1 MKKISA
7 QKNAVRNTV
16 LFNQDNLLQYIRN
29 KRGLKF
35 QNAHLAATF
44 GVPSGDMRNM
54 LDKLLEEEQ
63 IQTCVIGNNR
73 RFYIPLPVQGKPL
86 NSMQGVQAKPRVFK
100 EYNSKANPQMQAIKE
115 RVKEMYPD
123 GRGFISIHTG
133 LGRLEDYRVFGDQY

>member
-1 MKKISA
+1 MTSPKKPLHFT
-7 QKNAVRNTV
+7 QE
-16 LFNQDNLLQYIRN
+16 NLLQYIRH

-63 IQTCVIGNNR
+63 IQTCVIGSNR
-73 RFYIPLPVQGKPL
+73 RFFVPLPVQNNQHNQHNKL
-86 NSMQGVQAKPRVFK
+86 QAQLPQPRVFR
-100 EYNSKANPQMQAIKE
+100 EYNSKTNPQMQAIKE

-133 LGRLEDYRVFGDQY
+133 LGRLEDYRVFGEQY

>member
-1 MKKISA
+1 MKKNIST
-7 QKNAVRNTV
+7 KNVIP
-16 LFNQDNLLQYIRN
+16 FNQENLLQYIRH

-44 GVPSGDMRNM
+44 GVPSGDMRSM

-73 RFYIPLPVQGKPL
+73 RFFVPLPGQSNSNNNPQYKPP
-86 NSMQGVQAKPRVFK
+86 QPRVFR